1 MTSLDSWN
9 SMAFALAFTHI
20 WQSTAFAVGVWTL
33 TLAMRDRAARF
44 RFSLWMAASIKF
56 LVPFALLVALGSR
69 WPGTDSRPSPDPRF
83 YAVVQQIEK
92 PFAAVPFQ
100 TPDLPITSH
109 GVADW
114 RRISILLLGVW
125 LIGSFLM
132 LARLARQWWVAHS
145 LVKDSS
151 PLEHGREVDVWDRTI
166 VKARIRKPVSIIGIR
181 KGVEP
186 GIFGVRRPV
195 LMWPLGLSQILS
207 DTEIVAIMAHECE
220 HVRRRDNLTV
230 LIQTFVEVFFWFNP
244 MVWLIGE
251 KMIDERERACD
262 ERVLEGA
269 EPRTYADCIL
279 KVCAFCLE
287 SSLPC
292 VAGVSGS
299 ELRKRVLRIAKHR
312 SSKPLGVG
320 PRIGFI
326 IAAISAIA
334 LPIGFGAVGGQ
345 SLPEQKKTQT
355 WQLPAPPVPPSD
367 SELTL
372 PTFEVSTVK
381 PSKGD
386 EPSSTLFTPDSVQIV
401 NIPLISILCTGFRTQ
416 LSNIFG
422 APAWVSKRPFNI
434 EAKVDPEEAAK
445 LASLN
450 LDARRAMLLPLVVE
464 RFHLKYH
471 LEKREVTIYSLV
483 VAKGGIKMKEI
494 TPAAP
499 GSKEASQPSFL
510 LNMGPGR
517 VESNGT
523 PLAFL
528 ALRLSDEVGKT
539 VVDHT
544 GLSGK
549 YAFVLEWTPESNL
562 DSGSAAGESRSQ
574 TDPVTTSA
582 SSVFTAL
589 QEELGLRLEPKK
601 QLGDVVVID
610 SIEMPTEN

>member
-1 MTSLDSWN
+1 MTSIDSWN
-9 SMAFALAFTHI
+9 LMAFPSAVTHI

-33 TLAMRDRAARF
+33 TFAMHGRAARV

-56 LVPFALLVALGSR
+56 LVPFALFVALGSH
-69 WPGTDSRPSPDPRF
+69 WHGTDSRLSADPRF
-83 YAVVQQIEK
+83 SAVVQRIEQ
-92 PFAAVPFQ
+92 PFAVVPFQ

-109 GVADW
+109 GDADW
-114 RRISILLLGVW
+114 RRISMLLSGGW

-132 LARLARQWWVAHS
+132 LVRFARQWWVAHS

-151 PLEHGREVDVWDRTI
+151 PLQHSREVDAWDLTMA
-166 VKARIRKPVSIIGIR
+166 KARIRRPISIIGIR
-181 KGVEP
+181 KRVEP

-207 DTEIVAIMAHECE
+207 DTQIVAIMAHECE
-220 HVRRRDNLTV
+220 HVRRRDNLIA
-230 LIQTFVEVFFWFNP
+230 LIQGFVEVVFWFNP

-262 ERVLEGA
+262 ERVLEGT

-287 SSLPC
+287 SSMPC

-299 ELRKRVLRIAKHR
+299 ELKKRVLRITKHS

-320 PRIGFI
+320 PGIGFI
-326 IAAISAIA
+326 LAATLAIG
-334 LPIGFGAVGGQ
+334 LPIGFGVVRGQ
-345 SLPEQKKTQT
+345 SIPEQKKTET
-355 WQLPAPPVPPSD
+355 RQLPAPLVPPSNR
-367 SELTL
+367 ELTL
-372 PTFEVSTVK
+372 PEFEVSTVK

-386 EPSSTLFTPDSVQIV
+386 EPSTTLFTPDSVRIV
-401 NIPLISILCTGFRTQ
+401 NLPLISILCTGFRTQ
-416 LSNIFG
+416 LSRISG
-422 APAWVSKRPFNI
+422 APAWVSTRSFNI
-434 EAKVDPEEAAK
+434 EAKVNPEEAAK
-445 LASLN
+445 LARLN

-471 LEKREVTIYSLV
+471 LEKREITIYSLV

-494 TPAAP
+494 PPAAP
-499 GSKEASQPSFL
+499 GSKGASQPSFL

-544 GLSGK
+544 GLSGN
-549 YAFVLEWTPESNL
+549 YAFALEWTPESSL
-562 DSGSAAGESRSQ
+562 ELGSAAGQSRSP
-574 TDPVTTSA
+574 TDPLKTA
-582 SSVFTAL
+582 APSVFTAL
-589 QEELGLRLEPKK
+589 QEELGLRLEPNK

-610 SIEMPTEN
+610 SVEMPTEN